1 MNLSQT
7 TLPPAS
13 AVAKEEDVSD
23 AVKMDEAATFPTA
36 LTVDT
41 GVAPVG
47 DTGAGKVGDKMDVVE
62 VPVVAETTPANPP
75 NQATEPTQAT
85 TTQAT
90 TPSLATLPPEV

>member
-13 AVAKEEDVSD
+13 ALAKEEDVSN
-23 AVKMDEAATFPTA
+23 AVKMDESTTFPTA

-47 DTGAGKVGDKMDVVE
+47 DTGAGQVGDKMDVEE

-90 TPSLATLPPEV
+90 TPSNNAST

>member
-7 TLPPAS
+7 TSPPAS
-13 AVAKEEDVSD
+13 AVSKEEDVSD

-47 DTGAGKVGDKMDVVE
+47 DTGAGQVGDKMEVEE
-62 VPVVAETTPANPP
+62 VPVVAENHTS
-75 NQATEPTQAT
+75 Q
-85 TTQAT
+85 
-90 TPSLATLPPEV
+90 PSRPSYGTYASTDNASNDTLSRNAST